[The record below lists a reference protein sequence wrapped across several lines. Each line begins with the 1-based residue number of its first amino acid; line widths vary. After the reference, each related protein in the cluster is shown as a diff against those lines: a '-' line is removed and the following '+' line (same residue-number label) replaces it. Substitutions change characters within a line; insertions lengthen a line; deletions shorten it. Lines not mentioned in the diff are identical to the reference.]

1 MSLALWKKTYF
12 HLFLSNHSLK
22 EVDAEY
28 VLTLLQGKDKEVIVP
43 RMESNFDL
51 SHILLTDAT
60 AIKSNSFGIPEPIGG
75 IAVSTTTI
83 EVVFVPLLT
92 YDLQGNRIGYGKGY
106 YDRFLAQCD
115 SECCFIGL
123 SFFPPEERIPTE
135 KTDIKLQYCITPE
148 KIYSFL

>member
-1 MSLALWKKTYF
+1 M
-12 HLFLSNHSLK
+12 
-22 EVDAEY
+22 
-28 VLTLLQGKDKEVIVP
+28 
-43 RMESNFDL
+43 
-51 SHILLTDAT
+51 
-60 AIKSNSFGIPEPIGG
+60 
-75 IAVSTTTI
+75 
-83 EVVFVPLLT
+83 PLLT